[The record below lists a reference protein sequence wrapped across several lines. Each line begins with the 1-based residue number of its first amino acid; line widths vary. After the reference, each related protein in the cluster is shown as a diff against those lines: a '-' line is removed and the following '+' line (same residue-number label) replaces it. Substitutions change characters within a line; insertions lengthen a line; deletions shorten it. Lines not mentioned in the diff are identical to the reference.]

1 MINMWEIALGKG
13 PAKLDERTLQYSK
26 LRVSFAVLPP
36 PPVPFNAQT
45 IEQVVDNYVFMNAG
59 TGAVGDCVLAA
70 AYHMLLVL
78 NKQESGQLLV
88 PTDAEILAT
97 YYALTGGTDS
107 GLNILDFL
115 NYWRQTGIPIQGK
128 LYKIYAFMAINWKN
142 HDEVIDSVY
151 YLKNVFIGLQLPLS
165 AQTQISNGQP
175 WAVTTGPDAKPGSW
189 GGHGVYGPGYLQIVD
204 VNAVGPVIETWGI
217 LQQATWEWLDTYC
230 DEMFGIVP
238 AQNIPNSPID
248 PVLLAQELAQITAN
262 PVPPAPP
269 APPTPPSPPPAPT
282 NGTINLSVTP
292 PSAAVEINGSEL
304 LGHPSSFT
312 INPGI
317 YTLAASAKGYKSAR
331 QILTVAAGGNYNVTF
346 NLQKSRLCIFN

>member
-1 MINMWEIALGKG
+1 MFKEIALGKG
-13 PAKLDERTLQYSK
+13 PAKIDERTLQYSK

-45 IEQVVDNYVFMNAG
+45 LEQIVDNYVFMNAG
-59 TGAVGDCVLAA
+59 PGAVGDCVLAA

-78 NKQESGQLLV
+78 NKQESGQFLL

-142 HDEVIDSVY
+142 HDEVIDAVY

-165 AQTQISNGQP
+165 AQNQISNGQP
-175 WAVTTGPDAKPGSW
+175 WTVTTGPDAKPGSW

-204 VNAVGPVIETWGI
+204 ANAVGPVIETWGI

-248 PVLLAQELAQITAN
+248 PVLLAQELAEITAN
-262 PVPPAPP
+262 PVPPAPSP
-269 APPTPPSPPPAPT
+269 VPPSPPVPT
-282 NGTINLSVTP
+282 NATINLTVTP
-292 PSAAVEINGSEL
+292 ANAAVYLDGS
-304 LGHPSSFT
+304 F
-312 INPGI
+312 IPGQPHTFNLDPGT
-317 YTLAASAKGYKSAR
+317 YTLSASLKGYKSQKQTLTIVAR
-331 QILTVAAGGNYNVTF
+331 VEPYPVTF
-346 NLQKSRLCIFN
+346 NLRKSGLCIFN

>member
-1 MINMWEIALGKG
+1 MIDFKEIALGKG
-13 PAKLDERTLQYSK
+13 EAKIDERTLQYSK

-36 PPVPFNAQT
+36 PPVQFNAQT
-45 IEQVVDNYVFMNAG
+45 FEQIVDNYAFMNAG
-59 TGAVGDCVLAA
+59 AGAVGDCVLAA

-78 NKQESGQLLV
+78 NKQESGQLLI

-97 YYALTGGTDS
+97 YYKLTGGTDS

-115 NYWRQTGIPIQGK
+115 NYWRQNGIPIQGK

-142 HDEVIDSVY
+142 HDEVIDAVY

-165 AQTQISNGQP
+165 AQSQISNGQP

-248 PVLLAQELAQITAN
+248 PVLLAQELAEITAN

-269 APPTPPSPPPAPT
+269 APPVPPTPPTSA
-282 NGTINLSVTP
+282 TINLSVS
-292 PSAAVEINGSEL
+292 PSNAAVEINGAEL
-304 LGHPSSFT
+304 MGHQSSFL
-312 INPGI
+312 ISPGT
-317 YTLAASAKGYKSAR
+317 YTFTASARGYKTAK
-331 QILTVAAGGNYNVTF
+331 QVKTVAAGQSYNVTF
-346 NLQKSRLCIFN
+346 NLRKSGLCIFN

>member
-1 MINMWEIALGKG
+1 MINFKEIALGKG
-13 PAKLDERTLQYSK
+13 PAEIDERTLQYSK

-36 PPVPFNAQT
+36 PPVPFSAQT

-59 TGAVGDCVLAA
+59 AGAVGDCVLAA
-70 AYHMLLVL
+70 AYHMLLVF
-78 NKQESGQLLV
+78 NKQESGQLLL
-88 PTDAEILAT
+88 PTDTEVLAT

-115 NYWRQTGIPIQGK
+115 NYWRQNGIPIQGK
-128 LYKIYAFMAINWKN
+128 LYKIYAFMAIDWKN

-175 WAVTTGPDAKPGSW
+175 WTVTTGSGAKPGSW
-189 GGHGVYGPGYLQIVD
+189 GGHGVYGPAYLQIVD

-248 PVLLAQELAQITAN
+248 PVLLAQELAEITQS

-269 APPTPPSPPPAPT
+269 APTPVPPTPQPT
-282 NGTINLSVTP
+282 TGTIVLTLSPYT
-292 PSAAVEINGSEL
+292 AAV
-304 LGHPSSFT
+304 T
-312 INPGI
+312 INNAPLPANTPKFSLAPGS
-317 YTLAASAKGYKSAR
+317 YTFSASAKGYKTAK
-331 QILTVAAGGNYNVTF
+331 QTVKVTAGDTKEVSFY
-346 NLQKSRLCIFN
+346 LKKSGLCIFN